1 MRILKKLS
9 ILFVIAIVMLTAC
22 RNTIPIIVP
31 NEPTPNVP
39 ATPSIS
45 AEEAAKLTGIYID
58 SISFNNVKD
67 VAKALV
73 SDYAKS
79 VADSVSSSYSSEI
92 NSIKTIINTLTS
104 STNMVTALLNPSE
117 EFKTA
122 VASLDEFVSD
132 MPSVKKLF
140 DSLEI
145 LWGGSETEGYTD
157 ALGYIMSCYLAITN
171 GPDGGSTEHAEN
183 YAALYDDIATDI
195 ANKIIKLLDEIL
207 LTASGSYNNNYTL
220 SITGYTLTADQLKEI
235 FPVLLAT
242 EGYNDAP
249 LDIPVSL
256 TMDVT
261 SEPANSDIFKDDT
274 EYQGTVTMT
283 IDFNIVNEQIPG
295 DYDLCIK
302 MGGVTVSTDGNL
314 KVQSSSDSKPAE
326 IALNG
331 IYAAI
336 NAYVDIDLTLPNI
349 VISLEDKT
357 INENPASVTMT
368 INTNGSLIDVK
379 FKDGSTTA
387 SVIYSILDLDEAK
400 GTVTYNGKTVPFVEV
415 LEATDQGKN

>member
-117 EFKTA
+117 EFKTT

-132 MPSVKKLF
+132 MPSVKELL
-140 DSLEI
+140 DSLETY
-145 LWGGSETEGYTD
+145 WESEGLEKIQALAYITSFYT
-157 ALGYIMSCYLAITN
+157 AITS

-183 YAALYDDIATDI
+183 YAALYDDIATDV

-249 LDIPVSL
+249 LNIPVSL

-400 GTVTYNGKTVPFVEV
+400 GTVTYNGKTVPFAEV

>member
-117 EFKTA
+117 EFKTT

-132 MPSVKKLF
+132 MPSVKELL
-140 DSLEI
+140 DSLETY
-145 LWGGSETEGYTD
+145 WESEGLEKIQALAYITSFYT
-157 ALGYIMSCYLAITN
+157 AITN
-171 GPDGGSTEHAEN
+171 GPSGGSSEYAEDN
-183 YAALYDDIATDI
+183 AALYDKIATDV

-249 LDIPVSL
+249 LNIPVSL

-400 GTVTYNGKTVPFVEV
+400 GTVTYNGKTVPFAEV

>member
-9 ILFVIAIVMLTAC
+9 ILFVVAIVMLTAC

-104 STNMVTALLNPSE
+104 STDILTALKNPSE

-132 MPSVKKLF
+132 MPSVKELL
-140 DSLEI
+140 DSLETCWKREEPEKMQALAYI
-145 LWGGSETEGYTD
+145 ISFYT
-157 ALGYIMSCYLAITN
+157 AITN
-171 GPDGGSTEHAEN
+171 GPSGGSPEHAEDN
-183 YAALYDDIATDI
+183 AALYDKIATDV
-195 ANKIIKLLDEIL
+195 ANKIIKLLDEI

-242 EGYNDAP
+242 EGYNDAS
-249 LDIPVSL
+249 LNIPVSL

-274 EYQGTVTMT
+274 EYQGTVTMI

-400 GTVTYNGKTVPFVEV
+400 GTVTYNGKTVPFAEV

>member
-1 MRILKKLS
+1 
-9 ILFVIAIVMLTAC
+9 MLTAC

-31 NEPTPNVP
+31 NEPTPSVP

-132 MPSVKKLF
+132 MPSVKELL
-140 DSLEI
+140 DSLETY
-145 LWGGSETEGYTD
+145 WESEEPEKTQALAYIISFYT
-157 ALGYIMSCYLAITN
+157 AITN
-171 GPDGGSTEHAEN
+171 GPSGGSSEYAEDN
-183 YAALYDDIATDI
+183 AALYDKIATDV

-400 GTVTYNGKTVPFVEV
+400 GTVTYNGKTVPFAEV